1 MSEKYIVTWDMLQI
15 HARKLASRLMP
26 SEQWKGIIAVSRGGL
41 VPGALLARELGIRH
55 VDTVCISSYD
65 HDNQRELKVLKRAE
79 GDGEGFIVI
88 DDLVDTGGTAVAIRE
103 MYPKAHFVTI
113 FAKPAGRPL
122 VDDYV
127 VDNLTESDIMLV
139 EANHDIN
146 MLQVGPYPFY
156 LKKRILGNKGH
167 LSNETSG
174 QLVNSLLHDKLKKI
188 YLGHL
193 SKENNYDKLAY
204 ETVKLEIDMSDNS
217 FKSSDFD
224 IEVAKRDVLSG
235 ICEI

>member
-1 MSEKYIVTWDMLQI
+1 MSEKYVVTDMLQI
-15 HARKLASRLMP
+15 HARKLATRLLP
-26 SEQWKGIIAVSRGGL
+26 VEQWKGIIAVSRGGL

-65 HDNQRELKVLKRAE
+65 HDNQRELTVLKRAE

-127 VDNLTESDIMLV
+127 VDIPVIPGLNSRGYGRGVRTAYRRSLISSIN
-139 EANHDIN
+139 ANYHARFCRAWFFT
-146 MLQVGPYPFY
+146 LAQVT
-156 LKKRILGNKGH
+156 IA
-167 LSNETSG
+167 S
-174 QLVNSLLHDKLKKI
+174 
-188 YLGHL
+188 
-193 SKENNYDKLAY
+193 
-204 ETVKLEIDMSDNS
+204 
-217 FKSSDFD
+217 
-224 IEVAKRDVLSG
+224 VAT
-235 ICEI
+235 

>member
-103 MYPKAHFVTI
+103 TYPKAHFVTI

-122 VDDYV
+122 VRRSAAGRAAGARRGRRRRGDRAADRV
-127 VDNLTESDIMLV
+127 PSR
-139 EANHDIN
+139 
-146 MLQVGPYPFY
+146 QQ
-156 LKKRILGNKGH
+156 IL
-167 LSNETSG
+167 
-174 QLVNSLLHDKLKKI
+174 
-188 YLGHL
+188 
-193 SKENNYDKLAY
+193 
-204 ETVKLEIDMSDNS
+204 
-217 FKSSDFD
+217 
-224 IEVAKRDVLSG
+224 R
-235 ICEI
+235 

>member
-127 VDNLTESDIMLV
+127 VDIPQNTGSNSRGIWASYSCRQSPVANLFNAWLLPGVVLFNFRRVTIVSSKYSGGCI
-139 EANHDIN
+139 HDTGKPERN
-146 MLQVGPYPFY
+146 PVQTPL
-156 LKKRILGNKGH
+156 
-167 LSNETSG
+167 
-174 QLVNSLLHDKLKKI
+174 
-188 YLGHL
+188 
-193 SKENNYDKLAY
+193 
-204 ETVKLEIDMSDNS
+204 
-217 FKSSDFD
+217 
-224 IEVAKRDVLSG
+224 
-235 ICEI
+235 

>member
-127 VDNLTESDIMLV
+127 VDIPQDTWIEQPWDMGVVFVPPISGRESFQRLAHPGVVIFKLRQV
-139 EANHDIN
+139 KKVYSKYSGGCIHDTGKPERN
-146 MLQVGPYPFY
+146 PVQTPL
-156 LKKRILGNKGH
+156 
-167 LSNETSG
+167 
-174 QLVNSLLHDKLKKI
+174 
-188 YLGHL
+188 
-193 SKENNYDKLAY
+193 
-204 ETVKLEIDMSDNS
+204 
-217 FKSSDFD
+217 
-224 IEVAKRDVLSG
+224 
-235 ICEI
+235 